1 MAVKNPSYMQDN
13 QSNKNPYNINYKRKM
28 GRQVLSCRR
37 NRVSIS
43 LLMKTET
50 QY

>member
-1 MAVKNPSYMQDN
+1 MAVKNPSYMPDN
-13 QSNKNPYNINYKRKM
+13 QLNKNPYNINYKGKM
-28 GRQVLSCRR
+28 GRHVPSCRR

-50 QY
+50 KY

>member
-1 MAVKNPSYMQDN
+1 MAVKNPSCMQDN
-13 QSNKNPYNINYKRKM
+13 QSDKNPYNMNYKSKK
-28 GRQVLSCRR
+28 GRYVPSCRR
-37 NRVSIS
+37 KRVSIG

>member
-13 QSNKNPYNINYKRKM
+13 QSNKNPYNINYKRTTGKY
-28 GRQVLSCRR
+28 LPSCRR